1 MNLIAELKRRNVI
14 RMAGLYLVG
23 AWLITQVAG
32 TILPMFGAPDWIARS
47 IVIVLAIGFIPAMV
61 FAWIFELTPDGL
73 KRDSEIPEA
82 QSIAPQTARKM
93 ERLILILFA
102 LALMV
107 FAFDKFVLAPKREA
121 VLVETTSQTV
131 AAKTVAGIDAEKN
144 KINPRSIA
152 VLPFSNMSGDV
163 ANDYFSDGISEEILN
178 VLAST
183 PELQVAARTSSFS
196 FKGKSLEVPE
206 IAKALKVRMVLEGS
220 VRKQGDKVRITA
232 QLIDASNGFHL
243 WSQTYDRDLKDIF
256 AIQDE
261 IAKAIGEQLKVKMTG
276 LTKSGESVSGTKNL
290 AAYDLYLRGM
300 ALWHKRREK
309 ELWESIDMFE
319 KAVAIDPMFADAYA
333 GQALAYAVIGDYS
346 NRLPY
351 VESVARARN
360 FAERALALNPA
371 LPEPYAALANV
382 AVSENRWPTADALL
396 SRAIALRPSFATA
409 YQWRG
414 NLLRSTG
421 ALAEGLLSLERASEL
436 NPRSGVVAQ
445 NHAFLLRVMG
455 RDADAITRC
464 MQVLAIDPN
473 LEGCLGDVALAEL
486 AMGNFSAARAALEK
500 QAAIVNPSAR
510 AQGSEL
516 IDALSGRGDKNALAL
531 RYAALPFNSKFDL
544 ASQNVF
550 ESYDIPTVLMLL
562 GEPELALANI
572 ERRAN
577 QLGGN
582 ADWAMML
589 PQMDPIRCEPRFVAV
604 VKKLKTT
611 DPHFAKVCAGTKQ

>member
-1 MNLIAELKRRNVI
+1 MNFISELKRRNVI

-23 AWLITQVAG
+23 AWLITQVAA
-32 TILPMFGAPDWIARS
+32 TLFPVFDASSWAMKA
-47 IVIVLAIGFIPAMV
+47 VVTLLAIGFIPAMV
-61 FAWIFELTPDGL
+61 FAWVFELTPEGL
-73 KRDSEIPEA
+73 KRDADVTPD

-93 ERLILILFA
+93 ERLIIVLFA
-102 LALMV
+102 LALTF
-107 FAFDKFVLAPKREA
+107 FAFDKFILAPKREA
-121 VLVETTSQTV
+121 ALVETTSKTV

-163 ANDYFSDGISEEILN
+163 ANEYFSDGISEEILN

-276 LTKSGESVSGTKNL
+276 ISKPGEPASGTKNL
-290 AAYDLYLRGM
+290 EAYDLYLRGM
-300 ALWHKRREK
+300 ALWHTRREK
-309 ELWESIDMFE
+309 ALWSSIEMFE
-319 KAVAIDPMFADAYA
+319 KAVAIDPAFAEAYA

-351 VESVARARN
+351 AESMARARD
-360 FAERALALNPA
+360 FAERALALNPE

-382 AVSENRWPTADALL
+382 AMTDFRRDTAGVLL
-396 SRAIALRPSFATA
+396 NRAITLRPSFATA
-409 YQWRG
+409 HQWRG
-414 NLLRSTG
+414 NMLRSNG
-421 ALAEGLLSLERASEL
+421 DLAGGLAALARASEL
-436 NPRSGVVAQ
+436 NPRSLIVAQ
-445 NHAFLLRVMG
+445 NHAFVLRALG
-455 RDADAITRC
+455 RDADAKARC
-464 MQVLAIDPN
+464 LQVLAFDPN
-473 LEGCLGDVALAEL
+473 YGGCLEDVLMAEL
-486 AMGNFSAARAALEK
+486 AMGDFAAARTTFARLAAAEK
-500 QAAIVNPSAR
+500 PSAR

-516 IDALSGRGDKNALAL
+516 IDLLNGHGDKHALAL
-531 RYAALPFNSKFDL
+531 RYAALPFNSKFDA
-544 ASQNVF
+544 ASENVL
-550 ESYDIPTVLMLL
+550 EGYDIPSVLMLL
-562 GEPELALANI
+562 GEPELTLAYI
-572 ERRAN
+572 EKLTVT
-577 QLGGN
+577 LGGT
-582 ADWAMML
+582 ADWSVML
-589 PQMDPIRCEPRFVAV
+589 PAMDPIRCELRFIAV
-604 VKKLKTT
+604 MKKMKTH
-611 DPHFAKVCAGTKQ
+611 DPHFAKVCGEKK